1 MHEMGGFDREIDAVF
16 NISDD
21 YEVGIMIARVYQNS
35 HKRLPERY
43 RQKSDFLRE
52 RKRMSDIAFLEES
65 GNGIIL
71 LDKKNRILKF

>member
-1 MHEMGGFDREIDAVF
+1 MHEMRGFDREIDAVF

-21 YEVGIMIARVYQNS
+21 NEVGIMIARVYQNS

-52 RKRMSDIAFLEES
+52 YVSFISLIS
-65 GNGIIL
+65 
-71 LDKKNRILKF
+71 